1 MVSFLFMDFSFLPVY
16 ALLLSVV
23 VGFGSLFGF
32 LRIFWKD
39 IKSEF
44 KELKSELK
52 SEIQEVRSEAK
63 TENQSLR
70 MEMVQLHSEIHELRS
85 ELKSDIH
92 ELRSEFK
99 SDIHELRSEFK
110 SDIHELRSEFKS
122 DIQRVDKNVF
132 YLRKRMDVLV
142 DSFALRF
149 LNTASS
155 SPKQI

>member
-1 MVSFLFMDFSFLPVY
+1 MDFSFLPVY

-85 ELKSDIH
+85 E
-92 ELRSEFK
+92 
-99 SDIHELRSEFK
+99 
-110 SDIHELRSEFKS
+110 FKS

>member
-1 MVSFLFMDFSFLPVY
+1 MDFSFLPVY
-16 ALLLSVV
+16 ALLLFVV

-44 KELKSELK
+44 KELKLELK
-52 SEIQEVRSEAK
+52 SEIQKVRSEAK

-70 MEMVQLHSEIHELRS
+70 TEMVQLHSE
-85 ELKSDIH
+85 
-92 ELRSEFK
+92 
-99 SDIHELRSEFK
+99 IHELRSEFK

-149 LNTASS
+149 LSTDSFGKT

>member
-1 MVSFLFMDFSFLPVY
+1 MIFSFISFMDFSFLPVY
-16 ALLLSVV
+16 ALLLFVV

-44 KELKSELK
+44 KELKLELK

-70 MEMVQLHSEIHELRS
+70 TEMVQLHSE
-85 ELKSDIH
+85 
-92 ELRSEFK
+92 
-99 SDIHELRSEFK
+99 
-110 SDIHELRSEFKS
+110 IHELRSEFKS

-149 LNTASS
+149 LSTDSFGKT

>member
-1 MVSFLFMDFSFLPVY
+1 MDFSFLPVY

-85 ELKSDIH
+85 E
-92 ELRSEFK
+92 FK

>member
-1 MVSFLFMDFSFLPVY
+1 MIFSFISSMDFSFLPVY

-44 KELKSELK
+44 KELKLELK

-63 TENQSLR
+63 TESQSLR
-70 MEMVQLHSEIHELRS
+70 TEMVQLHSE
-85 ELKSDIH
+85 
-92 ELRSEFK
+92 
-99 SDIHELRSEFK
+99 IHELRSEFK

-149 LNTASS
+149 LSADSFGKT

>member
-1 MVSFLFMDFSFLPVY
+1 MIFSFISFMDFSFLPVY

-44 KELKSELK
+44 KELKLELK

-70 MEMVQLHSEIHELRS
+70 TEMVQLHSE
-85 ELKSDIH
+85 
-92 ELRSEFK
+92 
-99 SDIHELRSEFK
+99 IHELRSEFK

-149 LNTASS
+149 LSTDSFGKT

>member
-1 MVSFLFMDFSFLPVY
+1 MIFSFISFMDFSFLPVY

-44 KELKSELK
+44 KELKLELK

-63 TENQSLR
+63 TESQSLR
-70 MEMVQLHSEIHELRS
+70 TEMVQLHSE
-85 ELKSDIH
+85 
-92 ELRSEFK
+92 
-99 SDIHELRSEFK
+99 
-110 SDIHELRSEFKS
+110 IHELRSEFKS

-149 LNTASS
+149 LSADSFGKT

>member
-1 MVSFLFMDFSFLPVY
+1 MDFSFLPVY

-44 KELKSELK
+44 KELKLELK

-63 TENQSLR
+63 TESQSLR
-70 MEMVQLHSEIHELRS
+70 TEMVQLHSE
-85 ELKSDIH
+85 
-92 ELRSEFK
+92 
-99 SDIHELRSEFK
+99 
-110 SDIHELRSEFKS
+110 IHELRSEFKS

-149 LNTASS
+149 LSADSFGKT

>member
-1 MVSFLFMDFSFLPVY
+1 MDFSFLPVY
-16 ALLLSVV
+16 ALLLFVV

-44 KELKSELK
+44 KELKLELK
-52 SEIQEVRSEAK
+52 SEIQKVRSEAK

-70 MEMVQLHSEIHELRS
+70 TEMVQLHSEIHELRS
-85 ELKSDIH
+85 E
-92 ELRSEFK
+92 
-99 SDIHELRSEFK
+99 
-110 SDIHELRSEFKS
+110 FKS
-122 DIQRVDKNVF
+122 DIQRVYKNVF

-149 LNTASS
+149 LSTDSFGKT

>member
-1 MVSFLFMDFSFLPVY
+1 MIFSFISFMDFSFLPVY
-16 ALLLSVV
+16 ALLLFVV

-44 KELKSELK
+44 KELKLELK
-52 SEIQEVRSEAK
+52 SEIQKVRSEAK

-70 MEMVQLHSEIHELRS
+70 TEMVQLHSE
-85 ELKSDIH
+85 
-92 ELRSEFK
+92 
-99 SDIHELRSEFK
+99 
-110 SDIHELRSEFKS
+110 IHELRSEFKS

-149 LNTASS
+149 LSTDSFGKT